1 VKLILPVLLLMIATS
16 PALAAGGGQS
26 DSASSAS
33 AKALDLTLPSQPT
46 YSYAPTDPR
55 GDASGGPE
63 TRSTMPTG
71 SYPYDPAKRFAAPYA
86 AGQAQHTDTSCDG
99 KPHGS
104 ATVGVGYS
112 SHFGN
117 SNFQAAQLNTC
128 KRYYDDDGNAH
139 QVGVSIGIGQSNVG
153 PGRARRGW

>member
-1 VKLILPVLLLMIATS
+1 MKLILPLLLLMIATS
-16 PALAAGGGQS
+16 PVMAATGEQS

-33 AKALDLTLPSQPT
+33 AKALDLSVPSQPT

-55 GDASGGPE
+55 GSAGGDME
-63 TRSTMPTG
+63 TRSTMPAG

-86 AGQAQHTDTSCDG
+86 AGQAQPADTTCDG

-112 SHFGN
+112 NRFGN

-128 KRYYDDDGNAH
+128 KRYYDDDGKAH
-139 QVGVSIGIGQSNVG
+139 EVGVSIGIGQSNIG
-153 PGRARRGW
+153 PGRGRRGW

>member
-1 VKLILPVLLLMIATS
+1 MKQILPLVLLMIATS

-33 AKALDLTLPSQPT
+33 AKALDLSLPNQPT

-55 GDASGGPE
+55 GDASGVPE
-63 TRSTMPTG
+63 TRSTMPAG
-71 SYPYDPAKRFAAPYA
+71 SYPYDPAKRFAAP
-86 AGQAQHTDTSCDG
+86 TNTLERVDTCDG

-112 SHFGN
+112 NRFGN

-128 KRYYDDDGNAH
+128 KRYYNNEGNAH
-139 QVGVSIGIGQSNVG
+139 DVGVSISIGQGSSG
-153 PGRARRGW
+153 PGRARRSW

>member
-1 VKLILPVLLLMIATS
+1 MKPVLPLMLSMIAAS
-16 PALAAGGGQS
+16 PVFAAGNGQS
-26 DSASSAS
+26 DSASAR
-33 AKALDLTLPSQPT
+33 ALDLSVPAQTS

-55 GDASGGPE
+55 GSA
-63 TRSTMPTG
+63 MPPG

-86 AGQAQHTDTSCDG
+86 ASDVRPADTCDG

-112 SHFGN
+112 SRLGN

-128 KRYYDDDGNAH
+128 KRYYDDNGNAH
-139 QVGVSIGIGQSNVG
+139 EVGVSIGIGQSNFG
-153 PGRARRGW
+153 SGRARRGW